1 LVIERLTLYHESF
14 SKRQSKN
21 IYLSF
26 PAGKYYTKAVVLRKK
41 IVAEVGESVR
51 GCQLTADSGN
61 KEVMLID

>member
-1 LVIERLTLYHESF
+1 
-14 SKRQSKN
+14 
-21 IYLSF
+21 LSF